1 VRVTVAPAERAAIGS
16 FLGGP
21 GPWVI
26 FAFLATV
33 AYGLYL
39 APDWE
44 PIQDDQADYL
54 QLAQGVAARA
64 EFTRAVPGEPFI
76 GEPHRRPGYPLFLA
90 LLCKTV
96 ACDHWQIAIAQAA
109 LFACTVALTFVLA
122 RSVVPRRATIAA
134 ALVAI
139 YLPIAYF
146 ASLALSEMLATFLLI
161 GTILLY
167 LRSRTAGVAW
177 AFASGAS
184 AGFLALTRPVFT
196 LLPLLLIATELV
208 AEPEARARRPRAVL
222 AIVLGAA
229 LMGLPF
235 LGYSYASF
243 GSPLASTSGTVLW
256 SGYLQGKT
264 RGLPADLDRFRE
276 AALARADDAT
286 VVRLGAAISLD
297 DVESREAAAAF
308 RDVAVFE
315 SAPDQRTRIA
325 SFVTLNES
333 LDARALRLIAH
344 DPGGYLLR
352 AITVRTPALFATDV
366 PVRVSDASSIPLSVR
381 VALFAGEFALFIG
394 ALAGAALLLRTRSP
408 TAALV
413 VGAFFYVW
421 LVSVPFLVEGRYAI
435 PARPFMAIAVAQLAA
450 HLLSRRPGRAAEP
463 ATARSV
469 DGDLRR

>member
-1 VRVTVAPAERAAIGS
+1 M
-16 FLGGP
+16 
-21 GPWVI
+21 I
-26 FAFLATV
+26 FAFLATI

-54 QLAQGVAARA
+54 QLAHGVAARA
-64 EFTRAVPGEPFI
+64 EFTRALPDEPFI

-90 LLCKTV
+90 VLCKTV
-96 ACDHWQIAIAQAA
+96 GCGHWQIAIAQAA
-109 LFACTVALTFVLA
+109 LFAGTVALTFVLA
-122 RSVVPRRATIAA
+122 RRVVPHHATIATG
-134 ALVAI
+134 LVAV

-146 ASLALSEMLATFLLI
+146 ASLALSEVLATFLFI

-167 LRSRTAGVAW
+167 LWSRTAGAAW

-184 AGFLALTRPVFT
+184 AGLLALTRPLFT
-196 LLPLLLIATELV
+196 LLPILLIATELLG
-208 AEPEARARRPRAVL
+208 EPGVRARRPRAVL
-222 AIVLGAA
+222 AIVIGAA
-229 LMGLPF
+229 LIALPF

-276 AALARADDAT
+276 AALARSDDAT
-286 VVRLGAAISLD
+286 IIRLGAAIALD

-308 RDVAVFE
+308 RDVAIFE

-333 LDARALRLIAH
+333 LNGRALRLIAH
-344 DPGGYLLR
+344 DPGGYFLR

-366 PVRVSDASSIPLSVR
+366 PARVTDASSIPLSVR

-394 ALAGAALLLRTRSP
+394 ALAGGVFLLRTRSA

-413 VGAFFYVW
+413 VGAFLYVW
-421 LVSVPFLVEGRYAI
+421 LVSLPFLAEGRYAL
-435 PARPFMAIAVAQLAA
+435 PARPFMAITLAQLVAYLA
-450 HLLSRRPGRAAEP
+450 SRRATRVP
-463 ATARSV
+463 APETARMV
-469 DGDLRR
+469 DGELHG